1 MQVNRCKVVK
11 YTRLSWLPF
20 CSCAKHY
27 NQGDLEKKDFVLA
40 YGSRELASIMIDSSQ
55 GNWSRK
61 LRAMPPAP
69 HWGSLGRAL
78 PLSHTQPLTGGS
90 RSCTVELH
98 FEAVSHSVPPG

>member
-40 YGSRELASIMIDSSQ
+40 YGSRELAYIMIDSSQ

-69 HWGSLGRAL
+69 HWGSLGRGST
-78 PLSHTQPLTGGS
+78 PEPTQPLTGG
-90 RSCTVELH
+90 V
-98 FEAVSHSVPPG
+98 